1 MNTDTAEPAKSL
13 GMQFRD
19 LLLKASLGHPYFKP
33 AHYEKAAPEFA
44 NAVIQQFLS
53 VGPVSAEDFKKALDV
68 THLITKDW
76 DALERLNQ
84 TLRARHANPVQAE
97 GGEWKVFEIGKTIIE
112 KGDEYEHPAGIWDAC
127 PNFDFGRFNSGAR
140 VRRRIPTVQPGVA
153 PGSPEAVLVPQEPK
167 QAVVADVIRPSVIYR
182 EGRPSAEDYTDAIDM
197 LIGARQ
203 QLAPD
208 GENCACCGDSG
219 HQAWECHHNPLV
231 MARKAAK
238 QEFEYR
244 CWHCGYV
251 ARSQEQGDGHFGK
264 NEEGCPACKR
274 PTSAPESASATVAQ
288 EGPSGNPP
296 TAAQEQG
303 GTQKERV
310 AVEVAAYRR
319 EVEKWKANYVE
330 VHDQLT
336 ASQAR
341 VATLTTERNRLDL
354 EWHKTQSELLAAQ
367 ERVAEQ
373 SQTIATMRNA
383 GFEEGQTVD
392 SLRAD
397 LEAMEWRLAS
407 LQKSYDGAQ
416 DEANEI
422 NANLIAAGKDME
434 AMKARAEKEH
444 SEQLHLISLREKQ
457 LMETSESVDEF
468 QKENAALSAQSAE
481 HVRQITM
488 DAGTIKRLQDVGFES
503 DLKVQELEKEITALR
518 QERDR
523 SDQDW
528 ANAKKECESLRFR
541 LTESN
546 RVLAHTELSQVTE
559 QRDKALA
566 ELGEE
571 RAWTGKQKAELQ
583 EANGIIA
590 QLRSRSGVLS
600 SQQVKTAITIVA
612 GNLTNRRNG
621 IMEHGYGMIAEK
633 LNASLQPPWRT
644 IIAGDPASPN
654 DYVLFGGGGMDFVA
668 GQFRDRHEA
677 RTHYMPIPP
686 LPTPKVSEG
695 DEPTF
700 LEWWQ
705 HVWNTPDYQKLSSS
719 AAEKIWQAAR
729 TSQAVEEKAL

>member
-1 MNTDTAEPAKSL
+1 MNTDTAEPAKTL
-13 GMQFRD
+13 GQVAFEAFYQKDSR
-19 LLLKASLGHPYFKP
+19 LLEWHDRHEDFKSSW
-33 AHYEKAAPEFA
+33 EIAAQ
-44 NAVIQQFLS
+44 AVLQQFLS

-97 GGEWKVFEIGKTIIE
+97 GGE
-112 KGDEYEHPAGIWDAC
+112 
-127 PNFDFGRFNSGAR
+127 
-140 VRRRIPTVQPGVA
+140 
-153 PGSPEAVLVPQEPK
+153 
-167 QAVVADVIRPSVIYR
+167 
-182 EGRPSAEDYTDAIDM
+182 
-197 LIGARQ
+197 
-203 QLAPD
+203 
-208 GENCACCGDSG
+208 
-219 HQAWECHHNPLV
+219 
-231 MARKAAK
+231 
-238 QEFEYR
+238 
-244 CWHCGYV
+244 
-251 ARSQEQGDGHFGK
+251 
-264 NEEGCPACKR
+264 
-274 PTSAPESASATVAQ
+274 
-288 EGPSGNPP
+288 
-296 TAAQEQG
+296 
-303 GTQKERV
+303 
-310 AVEVAAYRR
+310 
-319 EVEKWKANYVE
+319 VEKWKANYVE

-341 VATLTTERNRLDL
+341 VARVEAGNKSMLKAIAIRDKELAQADEATAKYRQVWQETEARLNDARDQCR
-354 EWHKTQSELLAAQ
+354 KVT
-367 ERVAEQ
+367 
-373 SQTIATMRNA
+373 
-383 GFEEGQTVD
+383 
-392 SLRAD
+392 AD
-397 LEAMEWRLAS
+397 LEAM
-407 LQKSYDGAQ
+407 KV
-416 DEANEI
+416 
-422 NANLIAAGKDME
+422 
-434 AMKARAEKEH
+434 RAEKEH